1 MYKLEYVLKRP
12 TLETKWYQQSE
23 ERTEVHKEASQIFHD
38 WLKEHER
45 VEAHS
50 TFSSDGLTYKWTM
63 VFDDEEHYLDYEN
76 QFRELI
82 AGEPFNGLPIT
93 SFPCLLEYHKKHGIE
108 CSLPENKILAEPFEV

>member
-12 TLETKWYQQSE
+12 TLSTKWYQQSE
-23 ERTEVHKEASQIFHD
+23 ERTVEHKKASQIFHD
-38 WLKEHER
+38 WLRQQER

-63 VFDDEEHYLDYEN
+63 VFDDEEHYNDYER
-76 QFRELI
+76 QFKELI
-82 AGEPFNGLPIT
+82 SDEPFNGIPIT

-108 CSLPENKILAEPFEV
+108 CSLPENEILEKPFEI